1 MKHFNTS
8 IEQKFLRILFL
19 LTLAFSAEPAFGQND
34 SMLKF
39 VDAVNQALEDNNGFA
54 AQSASLEAKEK
65 DVKIAR
71 ANFLPSLG
79 FQGSYYVAE
88 GEKINDWDRMG
99 LSSGTKGVLSGAIYQ
114 MIYNEQYFANHRIQK
129 ELYASQQEQFRNARY
144 QLIASTGQAYIGVL
158 VAEAVL
164 DVMRIDQELT
174 MTNLEAASYREEV
187 GSTSEQEVLRWK
199 TKLYKADQNIAGQK
213 ASVRVNRIALNQ
225 LRNQPEEKTE
235 ELERLIV
242 EEDGFVFKSNLVDQV
257 LLDESKAKILRD
269 YLVEI
274 GLGNSP
280 LLGSMDAQIA
290 AQERQL
296 KSDKRWLIPSFDL
309 MVGGDDQFMVV
320 DAGDG
325 ESQSGDLFWF
335 AGAKMSWNVFR
346 GGSNISTVKQQKIV
360 SQELQFQR
368 AEVNS
373 SQEKAIRSQAS
384 MLIADLKNVRLAKEQ
399 ANVAGR
405 NYIMV
410 YDAYLLGEVTVLALL
425 DAQEQKFIAD
435 YSSVVAYYTFLLDL
449 LSLEEMIGY
458 FPFLEPQEKEA
469 QIIAELERR
478 IAGE

>member
-1 MKHFNTS
+1 MKQIYIYMKFISLGVMILLGFVFTTKNT
-8 IEQKFLRILFL
+8 IGQDDQT
-19 LTLAFSAEPAFGQND
+19 LT
-34 SMLKF
+34 F
-39 VDAVNQALEDNNGFA
+39 VDAINQTLEDNSGFA

-79 FQGSYYVAE
+79 FEASYYIAE
-88 GEKINDWDRMG
+88 GEKINDWDRIG
-99 LSSGTKGVLSGAIYQ
+99 VSTGTKGVLSGAIYQ

-235 ELERLIV
+235 ELERLTI

-257 LLDESKAKILRD
+257 LQDESKAKILRD

-290 AQERQL
+290 AQQRQL
-296 KSDKRWLIPSFDL
+296 KLDKRWLIPDFDL
-309 MVGGDDQFMVV
+309 MVGGDDQFAVI

-325 ESQSGDLFWF
+325 GTETGAYFWF
-335 AGAKMSWNVFR
+335 AGAKMSWTVFR
-346 GGSNISTVKQQKIV
+346 GGSNISKLKQQKIV

-368 AEVNS
+368 TEVKT

-384 MLIADLKNVRLAKEQ
+384 LLIADFKNVRLANEQ
-399 ANVAGR
+399 AEVADK
-405 NYIMV
+405 NYEMV
-410 YDAYLLGEVTVLALL
+410 YDAYLLGEVTLLALL

-435 YSSVVAYYTFLLDL
+435 YSTVVAYYTFLLDL

-458 FPFLEPQEKEA
+458 FPFLEPQEEVDLV
-469 QIIAELERR
+469 IAELERR
-478 IAGE
+478 ITGE

>member
-19 LTLAFSAEPAFGQND
+19 LTLAFSAETAFGQND

-458 FPFLEPQEKEA
+458 FPFLEPQEQEA

>member
-1 MKHFNTS
+1 M
-8 IEQKFLRILFL
+8 
-19 LTLAFSAEPAFGQND
+19 
-34 SMLKF
+34 
-39 VDAVNQALEDNNGFA
+39 
-54 AQSASLEAKEK
+54 
-65 DVKIAR
+65 
-71 ANFLPSLG
+71 
-79 FQGSYYVAE
+79 
-88 GEKINDWDRMG
+88 
-99 LSSGTKGVLSGAIYQ
+99 
-114 MIYNEQYFANHRIQK
+114 
-129 ELYASQQEQFRNARY
+129 
-144 QLIASTGQAYIGVL
+144 
-158 VAEAVL
+158 
-164 DVMRIDQELT
+164 
-174 MTNLEAASYREEV
+174 
-187 GSTSEQEVLRWK
+187 
-199 TKLYKADQNIAGQK
+199 
-213 ASVRVNRIALNQ
+213 NRIALNQ

-309 MVGGDDQFMVV
+309 MVGGDDQFAVV

-325 ESQSGDLFWF
+325 ESESGDLFWF

-368 AEVNS
+368 AEVKS

-399 ANVAGR
+399 GNVAGR

-458 FPFLEPQEKEA
+458 FPFLEPQELEA